1 MRKLISKFFEPEP
14 EAPRRSRITIPSE
27 RVANIFAIGDIH
39 GRLDLLLNLERRILE
54 RAREIGQPAL
64 VVCLGDFIDRG
75 SNSRGVIEHLM
86 RKMPAPLF
94 RVNICGNHDDAF
106 LRFIRDGHFDPGWLG
121 LGGEQTLQSYGI
133 DVFGLLAADSS
144 GHKLKRLARDAIPP
158 AHVDFLQNLP
168 VTISIGKLL
177 FVHAGVV
184 PGIPLAQQS
193 DSNLMWIREP
203 FLTEG
208 PRLDLTVIHGHT
220 PSSTVQ
226 FGTNRVGVDT
236 GAYATGKLSAV
247 HIGPHGI
254 TEV

>member
-1 MRKLISKFFEPEP
+1 
-14 EAPRRSRITIPSE
+14 
-27 RVANIFAIGDIH
+27 
-39 GRLDLLLNLERRILE
+39 
-54 RAREIGQPAL
+54 
-64 VVCLGDFIDRG
+64 
-75 SNSRGVIEHLM
+75 
-86 RKMPAPLF
+86 
-94 RVNICGNHDDAF
+94 
-106 LRFIRDGHFDPGWLG
+106 
-121 LGGEQTLQSYGI
+121 LGGDQTLQSYGI
-133 DVFGLLAADSS
+133 DVFGLLATDPS
-144 GHKLKRLARDAIPP
+144 GQRLKHMTRENVPQ

-193 DSNLMWIREP
+193 DSDLMWIREP
-203 FLTEG
+203 FLSEG